1 MDYLDGRL
9 DEGMVDQL
17 LDFLEGHPD
26 LQGELSGVAGCK
38 LVAVAEECP
47 SKSGLL
53 KSADDIPG
61 IPTDDRLCIARME
74 NDLSPE
80 SAEAFDNRMQQEPGL
95 HKKFDAYCETRL
107 QPEAISY
114 PSKSELKHKTR
125 ILSPWI
131 LTAISSAAILVLV
144 ILLWPRTGENKNE
157 VAVTTVTP
165 AVPKQQQAEVPVMH
179 ESATPVQLMA
189 AVERKKVPAAAIS
202 DPQTADSS
210 VRDFIPMNALTPMSS
225 SFQIS
230 IPDPM
235 KTPVLFASIYPQPYI
250 SALPDE
256 EYLSLP
262 QYALQIFR
270 EKVLGQDPM
279 LVKKTRFSVW
289 EVAGAGVSRI
299 NEITGTEMKL
309 DRAYDTNGQVMA
321 VSFSSRL
328 VDLEAPVRT
337 VGNKQE

>member
-17 LDFLEGHPD
+17 LDFLESHPD
-26 LQGELSGVAGCK
+26 LKEQLSGVAGCT
-38 LVAVAEECP
+38 LVAVADECP
-47 SKSGLL
+47 FKSGLL
-53 KSADDIPG
+53 KSTDDIPG
-61 IPTDDRLCIARME
+61 IPTDDRLCIARLE

-80 SAEAFDNRMQQEPGL
+80 SALAFDQRMEHEPGL
-95 HKKFDAYCETRL
+95 QRKFNAYCATRL
-107 QPEAISY
+107 HPEVISY
-114 PSKSELKHKTR
+114 PDKSELKHKTR
-125 ILSPWI
+125 VLSPWI
-131 LTAISSAAILVLV
+131 LAAVSSAAILVLA
-144 ILLWPRTGENKNE
+144 IMLWPRTGENKNE
-157 VAVTTVTP
+157 VAVTTVNP
-165 AVPKQQQAEVPVMH
+165 AVPEKQQTEVTVMQ
-179 ESATPVQLMA
+179 ESAAPAQLIA
-189 AVERKKVPAAAIS
+189 AVERKKVPVAAKLN
-202 DPQTADSS
+202 PQTADSS
-210 VRDFIPMNALTPMSS
+210 VREFIPMNALTPGSS

-250 SALPDE
+250 SALPEE

-299 NEITGTEMKL
+299 NEMTGSEMKL
-309 DRAYDTNGQVMA
+309 DRAYNTNGQVMA

-328 VDLEAPVRT
+328 VDLETPVRT
-337 VGNKQE
+337 PGNKQE